1 MLVLFH
7 GIGSNEL
14 SMASLAASFDP
25 RFLVISARSPIQVGP
40 FSYAWFHATFTAD
53 GPKIDGEEAAD
64 GWRRATAFVSEAAS
78 AYGADSDKIFV
89 GGFSQGGIVSLAAL
103 LTAPEVFAGAVC
115 MSGRLL
121 PEVLPF
127 SVSDERLLGKPVLV
141 VHGTADETLPVTYA
155 RQARAALQRKPVALE
170 YREFPM
176 GHTTSP
182 ESIQFVADWLREL
195 LDHGSRGIVD
205 GDELVKLRG

>member
-7 GIGSNEL
+7 GVGSNEL

-25 RFLVISARSPIQVGP
+25 RLLVISARSPIEVGQ
-40 FSYAWFHATFTAD
+40 FAYAWFHVTFGAD
-53 GPKIDGEEAAD
+53 GPEIDGDEAAD

-78 AYGADSDKIFV
+78 VYGADSDRIFV
-89 GGFSQGGIVSLAAL
+89 GGFSQGGIVSLAAF

-121 PEVLPF
+121 PEVLPY
-127 SVSDERLLGKPVLV
+127 SATDERLQGKPVLV
-141 VHGTADETLPVTYA
+141 VHGTADETLPVEHA
-155 RQARAALQRKPVALE
+155 RRARAALQRKPIALE

-182 ESIQFVADWLREL
+182 ESIQFVADWLRDR
-195 LDHGSRGIVD
+195 LDDVGSRGTLTGTKSSI
-205 GDELVKLRG
+205 